1 VIALAGAGI
10 AFRVSVEGLDRYTN
24 RMSAQ
29 AKDVV
34 ARLRSEVTQPAPP
47 PPPPAPAAKRR
58 SR

>member
-10 AFRVSVEGLDRYTN
+10 AFRVSVEGLERYTE

-29 AKDVV
+29 AKEVV
-34 ARLRSEVTQPAPP
+34 GRLRTEQPEPAPP
-47 PPPPAPAAKRR
+47 PPAKRR